1 MPLEPA
7 APAERGRSGSTG
19 KGVNVKTSLFANI
32 LLSTFFYTN
41 LLSTMFVM
49 SLVLA
54 ARDDAGMAPVARD
67 AQVWERSL
75 YAPAKVEPHRDLRP
89 PHTDA
94 SIDKFG
100 GPDAAMIKPARA
112 RAKTIRV

>member
-1 MPLEPA
+1 
-7 APAERGRSGSTG
+7 
-19 KGVNVKTSLFANI
+19 VKTSLFASI

-41 LLSTMFVM
+41 VLATMFVM
-49 SLVLA
+49 SLVLV

-75 YAPAKVEPHRDLRP
+75 YAPAKVEPHRDSRP
-89 PHTDA
+89 PHTNA
-94 SIDKFG
+94 PIDKFG

-112 RAKTIRV
+112 RAKTIKV